1 MLAGQTPVLVHNSG
15 PGCGSVWIDSNRVP
29 HHFKHA
35 ADFGIT
41 AKESKASK
49 QAFVN
54 ALEGFVKDPGNV
66 QIAGTY
72 RGTPARHYVDL
83 NTGRHVSVDIESGEM
98 LGAWKSDVTSDQFWY
113 LTMQGK
119 L

>member
-1 MLAGQTPVLVHNSG
+1 M
-15 PGCGSVWIDSNRVP
+15 
-29 HHFKHA
+29 
-35 ADFGIT
+35 
-41 AKESKASK
+41 
-49 QAFVN
+49 N

>member
-49 QAFVN
+49 SEFVS
-54 ALEGFVKDPGNV
+54 ALEGFVKDPRNV
-66 QIAGTY
+66 RLRERIAG
-72 RGTPARHYVDL
+72 RLPGYVDL

-98 LGAWKSDVTSDQFWY
+98 LGAWKSNVTSDQFWY